1 MSLCA
6 TKARLLDCDS
16 THSTKEHLMNASK
29 YWALAAASCALLAV
43 VYAARPNYDKLATD
57 NRALATELKA
67 SAPIAY
73 DSLRVN
79 SCFDEV
85 LRAIS
90 CNDALIAAAATGR
103 ATP

>member
-1 MSLCA
+1 
-6 TKARLLDCDS
+6 
-16 THSTKEHLMNASK
+16 MNVSK
-29 YWALAAASCALLAV
+29 YWGLAATAFALLAV
-43 VYAARPNYDKLATD
+43 VYAARPSYEKLATD
-57 NRALATELKA
+57 NRTLAAELKA
-67 SAPIAY
+67 SAPIAN
-73 DSLRVN
+73 DAVRAN